1 MKRVTRHVSPGV
13 VIGLIALSV
22 ALGGVAMAGGT
33 GVGASKAAPPK
44 LVYKSSD
51 AVVEPDSVNG
61 ELVLCG
67 KGTHVVGGG
76 VSGPGAN
83 TNVWVV
89 ASQPVDSGDKGDA
102 PDDAWYGFVDNEGKS
117 AASFQV
123 YAICARGVAAAP

>member
-1 MKRVTRHVSPGV
+1 MKRVMRHVSPGLA
-13 VIGLIALSV
+13 IGLVALSV
-22 ALGGVAMAGGT
+22 ALGGVAMAGGA

-44 LVYKSSD
+44 LIYKTSD
-51 AVVEPDSVNG
+51 GQVGPDSVNG

-89 ASQPVDSGDKGDA
+89 SSQPVDSGDKGDA
-102 PDDAWYGFVDNEGKS
+102 PDDAWYGFVDNEGNS
-117 AASFQV
+117 DASFQV
-123 YAICARGVAAAP
+123 YAVCARGVAATP